1 MKADRLLIDCH
12 AATMVEGP
20 VPYGAIQDAAVV
32 VADGRIAWV
41 GPRADLLAV
50 EAAET
55 CLLYTSPSPRD

>member
-32 VADGRIAWV
+32 VADGRI
-41 GPRADLLAV
+41 
-50 EAAET
+50 